1 MNVLTDPKK
10 RLDFHF
16 KTTLKTFVIKGHRR
30 DEGGGGLEMIGFG
43 DDSGQK
49 GDYVISFSKFQ
60 TFSTLL
66 IFFVLFYS

>member
-30 DEGGGGLEMIGFG
+30 DEGEGLQLGSGISFG
-43 DDSGQK
+43 DDSGESYAC
-49 GDYVISFSKFQ
+49 G
-60 TFSTLL
+60 
-66 IFFVLFYS
+66 YSMV